1 MRKSHKKS
9 SRETGLEI
17 GSILGKYFLKLDHL
31 HYGYWTNDLKVDI
44 ANLHKAQQNYTEF
57 LISSIPDG
65 VRKILDVGCGTGT
78 TAKRLVDIGY
88 YVDCLSPSHLQC
100 KRAMAL
106 LGNTSQ
112 IFECKYEHLETQN
125 RYDLILFSESFQ
137 YVALSDAVAKSV
149 DLLNKE
155 GFLLICDIFKK
166 TAEETSVMRGGHELN
181 KFYEVIAGHSF
192 ELIKEV
198 DITEAT
204 APNIDMLNDA
214 LTNVAQPILQL
225 TSDFFDT
232 RYPLTSKILRW
243 KYRKEIENKYNKYF
257 SGGRTGEDFKQ
268 FRTYRLLLYK
278 NCKQ

>member
-1 MRKSHKKS
+1 MRKSDKNS

-17 GSILGKYFLKLDHL
+17 GSILGKYFLKLDYL

-57 LISSIPDG
+57 LISNIPDG

-78 TAKRLVDIGY
+78 MAKRLIDMGY
-88 YVDCLSPSHLQC
+88 HVDCLSPSHLQC
-100 KRAMAL
+100 KRAMKL
-106 LGNTSQ
+106 LPNKSR

-125 RYDLILFSESFQ
+125 QYDLVLFSESFQ
-137 YVALSDAVAKSV
+137 YVTLSDAVAKSV

-166 TAEETSVMRGGHELN
+166 SAEETSVMRGGHELN
-181 KFYEVIAGHSF
+181 KFYEVIGGHSF
-192 ELIKEV
+192 ELIKEA

-204 APNIDMLNDA
+204 TPNIDMLNDVI
-214 LTNVAQPILQL
+214 TNVAQPISQL
-225 TSDFFDT
+225 TADFFDN
-232 RYPLTSKILRW
+232 RYPLASKILRW
-243 KYRKEIENKYNKYF
+243 KYRKEIDRKYNKYF
-257 SGGRTGEDFKQ
+257 SGGRTGEDFKK

-278 NCKQ
+278 KYKQ